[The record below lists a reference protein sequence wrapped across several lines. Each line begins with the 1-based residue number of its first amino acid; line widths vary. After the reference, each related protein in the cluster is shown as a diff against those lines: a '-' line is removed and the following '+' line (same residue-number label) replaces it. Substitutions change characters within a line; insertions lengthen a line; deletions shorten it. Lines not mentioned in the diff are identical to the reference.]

1 MENIGTRKEQYFGIS
16 KQDSED
22 NSNRNSFFVHGVYYG
37 TGLRKSTIVLFRQ
50 LKSMTFIS
58 FVHTSYLYLRLIF
71 NFVPRASG
79 QIDFV

>member
-1 MENIGTRKEQYFGIS
+1 VYSGTAA
-16 KQDSED
+16 
-22 NSNRNSFFVHGVYYG
+22 
-37 TGLRKSTIVLFRQ
+37 RKSTIVLFRQ

-79 QIDFV
+79 QIDLREITCEVLFNSPEGKGADQVVRNMPL